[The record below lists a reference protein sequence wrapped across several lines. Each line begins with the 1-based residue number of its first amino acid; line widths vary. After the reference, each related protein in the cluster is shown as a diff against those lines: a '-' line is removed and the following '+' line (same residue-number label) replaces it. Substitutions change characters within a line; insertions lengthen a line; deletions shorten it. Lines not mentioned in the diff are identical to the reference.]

1 MLFVCVLSN
10 GIGSTRYTRYRTVEH
25 RRARASGCLQQKD
38 ATATRCRAPSFRQWG
53 SSMTHLSTLVV
64 KLRAMTKLGEDD
76 IAAIEALPI
85 QVQELA
91 AHSSILVKGSR
102 PSQCCLMIEGFSARS
117 QTTDDGKRQILS
129 IHIPGDMPDL
139 QSLHLHV
146 MDHDLRTLSDC
157 TLGFIAH
164 DALRALARAR
174 PMIAEALWRETL
186 VDAAIFRAWIVNL
199 GRRPANQRLAHLL
212 LEIRRR
218 LELVG
223 LATDDRYELPMTQ
236 LDLADALGLT
246 PVHMNRVLKA
256 LRSDGLLDVKKFVVK
271 LGDAQKLMT
280 LGDFDDLYLH
290 QNPEL

>member
-1 MLFVCVLSN
+1 
-10 GIGSTRYTRYRTVEH
+10 
-25 RRARASGCLQQKD
+25 
-38 ATATRCRAPSFRQWG
+38 
-53 SSMTHLSTLVV
+53 MTDLSTLVV
-64 KLRAMTKLGEDD
+64 KLRTTTRLDEADL
-76 IAAIEALPI
+76 AAIEALPI
-85 QVQELA
+85 HVKELA
-91 AHSSILVKGSR
+91 AHTPIVVEGDR
-102 PSQCCLMIEGFSARS
+102 PTQCCLMIKGFSART

-129 IHIPGDMPDL
+129 IHIPGDIPDL

-164 DALRALARAR
+164 DAIRDLTRAR
-174 PMIAEALWRETL
+174 PMVAEALWRETL

-199 GRRPANQRLAHLL
+199 GRRPANQRLAHFL

-223 LATDDRYELPMTQ
+223 LATDDEYELPMTQ

-246 PVHMNRVLKA
+246 PVHINRVLKA

-271 LGDAQKLMT
+271 LGDAQKLMA